1 MYSITKLFRP
11 AAIKE
16 GEKFVSRNITKDK
29 KLPGTKLQPN
39 YKGPFIATK
48 TTDSHVL
55 TTNPKTG
62 SEVKIPVLLTKPY
75 FPRDQVSKEE
85 QKEEGAYNVKK
96 RKLKHTKG
104 SVKKKIRRGDEEINF
119 VYGIPQQDILDKL
132 QEFKLHKNYFIYLN
146 DSLTLYKSHL

>member
-1 MYSITKLFRP
+1 MVYFNFVALLFRP

-16 GEKFVSRNITKDK
+16 GEKLFSRSITKDK
-29 KLPGTKLQPN
+29 KLPGTKLQPH

-75 FPRDQVSKEE
+75 YPRDQASKEE
-85 QKEEGAYNVKK
+85 QKGEGAYNVTK
-96 RKLKHTKG
+96 RKLKYTKG
-104 SVKKKIRRGDEEINF
+104 SVKKKIRRGDEKTNF
-119 VYGIPQQDILDKL
+119 VYGIPQQNILDKL
-132 QEFKLHKNYFIYLN
+132 QEFKVHKNYFN
-146 DSLTLYKSHL
+146 T